1 MENAKSDGFQQ
12 GMIKGKQDGI
22 RIGRL
27 QVDDEQRHRL
37 TQPRLGEARRRA
49 AAYQEGKA
57 AGRLEGRE
65 EGRLQ
70 GRLEALRDVRHHLE
84 DLR

>member
-1 MENAKSDGFQQ
+1 M
-12 GMIKGKQDGI
+12 MKGTEEGI
-22 RIGRL
+22 RLGRL
-27 QVDDEQRHRL
+27 QVLEGTGR
-37 TQPRLGEARRRA
+37 PSRLGEARRRA

-57 AGRLEGRE
+57 AGTVDGQAEGI
-65 EGRLQ
+65 LQ